1 MQEQLIIDKIW
12 HNGSLP
18 FTKENIFENVLISPV
33 DKYENWNIFFKKE
46 NTALNKNEINN
57 NGFRSDN
64 FTTVHNGKHILF
76 AGCSYTWG
84 SGLKIDEVW
93 SKITYNKI
101 SKDTKCSG
109 FFNIGVPGTSII
121 NQIFFIFKYCN
132 IYGNPDIIFLNIPD
146 FKRFYFYNRKDKNF
160 YDGGYVG
167 EFIENTIE
175 RLSFEY
181 YYMLEQ
187 YCIIN
192 GIKLYSFSWYLS
204 EKNTRSFMR
213 NGRTTD
219 SVLKNFKTFYKYSQN
234 EVIDFIFEY
243 KEKNK
248 KDKFLD
254 LARDKD
260 HLGTAYHAFW
270 SQFILDK
277 FYC

>member
-18 FTKENIFENVLISPV
+18 FTKENIFNNVLISPV
-33 DKYENWNIFFKKE
+33 DKYENWDIFFKKE
-46 NTALNKNEINN
+46 NTALNKNEIND

-121 NQIFFIFKYCN
+121 NQIFYIFKYCN

-146 FKRFYFYNRKDKNF
+146 LKRFYFYNRKDKNF
-160 YDGGYVG
+160 YDGGYHG

-234 EVIDFIFEY
+234 EAIDFIFEY

-248 KDKFLD
+248 EDKFLD
-254 LARDKD
+254 LSRDKD